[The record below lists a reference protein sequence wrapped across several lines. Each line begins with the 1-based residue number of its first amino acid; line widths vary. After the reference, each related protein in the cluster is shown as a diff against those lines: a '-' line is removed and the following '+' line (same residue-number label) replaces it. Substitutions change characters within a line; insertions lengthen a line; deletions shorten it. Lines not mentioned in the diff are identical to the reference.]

1 MRHSY
6 SPVFDSVPVSTL
18 YHYTSLAGLKEI
30 VEEQV
35 LWASNAHYMSDMKE
49 IQHAQDFLIAEI
61 VEMLPHAAPHEAQVL
76 GDLRHWLIEGG
87 ISRHQI
93 FLCSFTEEGN
103 LLSQWRGYT
112 PHGLGVSL
120 GFPTADIV
128 QLATAQG
135 YRLVQC
141 IYDAGLQRRML
152 GSLIDA
158 IFEAA
163 RRLTSARGEPSP
175 FNEVFET
182 FTDELLFLSAVLKH
196 SSFREEREWRVISP
210 VFRDL
215 LDPTVKY
222 RIGRFTLIPYREF
235 RIAAAP
241 GQPVRIDEVIVGPSS
256 SLALSM
262 DSIPS
267 YLASQGVHPRRG
279 VHSCGIPYRG

>member
-1 MRHSY
+1 MRQSY
-6 SPVFDSVPVSTL
+6 SPVFDTVPVSTL

-49 IQHAQDFLIAEI
+49 IQHAQDFLIADIMEL
-61 VEMLPHAAPHEAQVL
+61 LPSAEPYEAQVL

-87 ISRHQI
+87 VSRHQL

-128 QLATAQG
+128 NLATAQG

-141 IYDAGLQRRML
+141 IYDPDLQRRML
-152 GSLIDA
+152 SSLMDA

-163 RRLTSARGEPSP
+163 RRASPAREQPSP
-175 FNEVFET
+175 FHAVFET

-215 LDPTVKY
+215 HDPSVKY

-235 RIAAAP
+235 RITSARDD
-241 GQPVRIDEVIVGPSS
+241 PVRIDEVIVGPSS
-256 SLALSM
+256 NLALSM
-262 DSIPS
+262 HSIPS